1 MAILTVT
8 GVLIWAVLAF
18 GAVYPWASWP
28 MATAIAAIA
37 AWRWRPQLP
46 RGAVAWAV
54 ILVVAAV
61 VAQLIPIATSLM
73 TSTSPAAAAFL
84 STFSVPYANGF
95 VQHHALSID
104 PAETLRGL
112 GFLVLCIVWVPTCVS
127 VLAEANAPRTLAR
140 NVAIVGTIVGILG
153 LAQHATFNGK
163 LLWFWTPMFFATNG
177 FGPFVNR
184 NHFAGWML
192 LALALGIG
200 LLFAQVNRLAPRR
213 DADWR
218 ERLLWLGSPAA
229 SPLLLLSA
237 GVLVMAC
244 SLVWTMSRSGIAAAG
259 VCLTIMLGAALR
271 RMRGSV
277 QRWALAGYVVLIVVG
292 VVTWRGTDRLVD
304 WYGNT
309 GTLRWRLQLWQD
321 TLPAA
326 KAFWLT
332 GSGLNTYGTLMM
344 VQPRTDLTVQP
355 RQAHNDYLQLAVEG
369 GVLLCI
375 PAMLLVLA
383 LGRAIVQSLKAP
395 QDDGIWWI
403 RMGAVAGMCGMAVQ
417 EISEFSLQIPAVALL
432 FATCLAIA
440 LHPASPASG
449 RRVARNERRREL
461 TAVRAA

>member
-1 MAILTVT
+1 
-8 GVLIWAVLAF
+8 
-18 GAVYPWASWP
+18 
-28 MATAIAAIA
+28 
-37 AWRWRPQLP
+37 
-46 RGAVAWAV
+46 
-54 ILVVAAV
+54 
-61 VAQLIPIATSLM
+61 
-73 TSTSPAAAAFL
+73 
-84 STFSVPYANGF
+84 
-95 VQHHALSID
+95 
-104 PAETLRGL
+104 LRGL

>member
-1 MAILTVT
+1 MAILAVT
-8 GVLIWAVLAF
+8 CVLTWAVLAF

-28 MATAIAAIA
+28 MAAAVAAIA
-37 AWRWRPQLP
+37 AWRWRPKFP

-54 ILVVAAV
+54 ILVCAAV
-61 VAQLIPIATSLM
+61 VAQLIPVATSFV
-73 TSTSPAAAAFL
+73 TTASPAASAFL
-84 STFSVPYANGF
+84 SAFSVAYANGF
-95 VQHHALSID
+95 VEHRALSID

-127 VLAEANAPRTLAR
+127 VLAEAHASRALAR
-140 NVAIVGTIVGILG
+140 NVAVVGTIVGIIG

-163 LLWFWTPMFFATNG
+163 LLWFWTPRFFATNG

-192 LALALGIG
+192 LALALGVG
-200 LLFAQVNRLAPRR
+200 LLFAQVKRSAPRG
-213 DADWR
+213 DTNWR
-218 ERLLWLGSPAA
+218 ERLLWLGTPAA
-229 SPLLLLSA
+229 SPVLLLST

-259 VCLTIMLGAALR
+259 ACLTIMLVAALC
-271 RMRGSV
+271 RMKGSV
-277 QRWALAGYVVLIVVG
+277 QRWALAGYVVLIVAG
-292 VVTWRGTDRLVD
+292 VVAWRGADRLVD

-309 GTLRWRLQLWQD
+309 ESLRWRLQLWQD

-326 KAFWLT
+326 GAFWVT

-344 VQPRTDLTVQP
+344 VQPRTDVTVQP

-375 PAMLLVLA
+375 PAMLLALT
-383 LGRAIVQSLKAP
+383 LGRAIVRALKAP
-395 QDDGIWWI
+395 QDDGSWWI
-403 RMGAVAGMCGMAVQ
+403 RMGAVAGICGMAVQ

-432 FATCLAIA
+432 FGTCVAIA
-440 LHPASPASG
+440 LHPAPPASG
-449 RRVARNERRREL
+449 RRAARTERQHEP
-461 TAVRAA
+461 TTVRAA